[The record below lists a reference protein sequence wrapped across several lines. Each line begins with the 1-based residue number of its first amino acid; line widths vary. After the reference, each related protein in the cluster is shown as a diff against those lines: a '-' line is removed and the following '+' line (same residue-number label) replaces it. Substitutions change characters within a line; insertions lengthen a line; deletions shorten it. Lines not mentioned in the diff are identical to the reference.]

1 MIRALDDGSSPLA
14 RGLPA
19 RIGRGDHACRII
31 PARAGFTSE
40 NNQPYERTQDHPRSR
55 GVYFSFATILM
66 FVAGSS
72 PLARGLP
79 CSARPAPLTGWIIPA
94 RAGFTRASTR
104 KPDGPMDH
112 PRSRGVYHHYDR
124 PLLRHLGS
132 SPLARGLP
140 PRDLAALTRRRII
153 PARAGFTN
161 KIDRKNRR
169 NADHPRSRGVYGSG
183 LLAVTAYPGSSPLAR
198 GLPARLTLHA
208 GPCRIIPARAGFT
221 GLSRGPA
228 YAPRDHP
235 RSRGVYGEGEG
246 VAGAGVRIIPARAG
260 FTVQAAQLTGETA
273 DHPRSRGVY
282 PGWGRGEGKWLGSS
296 PLARGL
302 PTATGS
308 STGRRRIIP
317 ARAGFTHARA
327 HMHARAQDHPRSRGV
342 YASPCIR

>member
-19 RIGRGDHACRII
+19 RIGRGDHARRII

-55 GVYFSFATILM
+55 GVYFSFATILI

-79 CSARPAPLTGWIIPA
+79 CSARPAPLTG
-94 RAGFTRASTR
+94 
-104 KPDGPMDH
+104 
-112 PRSRGVYHHYDR
+112 
-124 PLLRHLGS
+124 
-132 SPLARGLP
+132 
-140 PRDLAALTRRRII
+140 RII
-153 PARAGFTN
+153 PARAGFTP
-161 KIDRKNRR
+161 DG
-169 NADHPRSRGVYGSG
+169 DG
-183 LLAVTAYPGSSPLAR
+183 LAPVGGGSSPLAR
-198 GLPARLTLHA
+198 GLRTRLTARTA
-208 GPCRIIPARAGFT
+208 GTRIIPARAGFT

-235 RSRGVYGEGEG
+235 RSRGVYRPR
-246 VAGAGVRIIPARAG
+246 ATRPA
-260 FTVQAAQLTGETA
+260 
-273 DHPRSRGVY
+273 
-282 PGWGRGEGKWLGSS
+282 
-296 PLARGL
+296 
-302 PTATGS
+302 PT
-308 STGRRRIIP
+308 RRIIP

>member
-1 MIRALDDGSSPLA
+1 MICALDDGSSPLA

-19 RIGRGDHACRII
+19 RIGRGDHARRII

-79 CSARPAPLTGWIIPA
+79 CSARPAPLTGW
-94 RAGFTRASTR
+94 
-104 KPDGPMDH
+104 
-112 PRSRGVYHHYDR
+112 
-124 PLLRHLGS
+124 
-132 SPLARGLP
+132 
-140 PRDLAALTRRRII
+140 II

-282 PGWGRGEGKWLGSS
+282 SPAEFGRIAARGSS

-302 PTATGS
+302 HGGWLQPGLTQG
-308 STGRRRIIP
+308 IIP
-317 ARAGFTHARA
+317 ARAGFTR
-327 HMHARAQDHPRSRGV
+327 PSR
-342 YASPCIR
+342 

>member
-1 MIRALDDGSSPLA
+1 
-14 RGLPA
+14 
-19 RIGRGDHACRII
+19 
-31 PARAGFTSE
+31 
-40 NNQPYERTQDHPRSR
+40 
-55 GVYFSFATILM
+55 M
-66 FVAGSS
+66 FVA
-72 PLARGLP
+72 
-79 CSARPAPLTGWIIPA
+79 
-94 RAGFTRASTR
+94 
-104 KPDGPMDH
+104 
-112 PRSRGVYHHYDR
+112 
-124 PLLRHLGS
+124 GS

>member
-1 MIRALDDGSSPLA
+1 MLGKTGPFDWV
-14 RGLPA
+14 
-19 RIGRGDHACRII
+19 
-31 PARAGFTSE
+31 
-40 NNQPYERTQDHPRSR
+40 DHPRSR
-55 GVYFSFATILM
+55 GVYTSIDPQ
-66 FVAGSS
+66 AG
-72 PLARGLP
+72 
-79 CSARPAPLTGWIIPA
+79 
-94 RAGFTRASTR
+94 RA
-104 KPDGPMDH
+104 
-112 PRSRGVYHHYDR
+112 Y
-124 PLLRHLGS
+124 GS

-282 PGWGRGEGKWLGSS
+282 SPAEFGRIAARGSS

-302 PTATGS
+302 HGGWLQPGLTQG
-308 STGRRRIIP
+308 IIP
-317 ARAGFTHARA
+317 ARAGFTR
-327 HMHARAQDHPRSRGV
+327 PSR
-342 YASPCIR
+342 